1 MVSSDKM
8 LKLMKQEYNECVTEC
23 KQILEHLENKVQHK
37 LYEDAIG
44 SEQAA
49 LMDLLDVKDSSSN
62 MLVSRHDHLNM
73 NRLNSMT
80 MSHFEQNFVQ
90 EINEAVT

>member
-1 MVSSDKM
+1 
-8 LKLMKQEYNECVTEC
+8 MKQEYNECVTEC
-23 KQILEHLENKVQHK
+23 KQILEHLENKVQHR
-37 LYEDAIG
+37 LYADAIG

-49 LMDLLDVKDSSSN
+49 LFDLLDNSQTKSTVRQPSN
-62 MLVSRHDHLNM
+62 TATTHDHLNL